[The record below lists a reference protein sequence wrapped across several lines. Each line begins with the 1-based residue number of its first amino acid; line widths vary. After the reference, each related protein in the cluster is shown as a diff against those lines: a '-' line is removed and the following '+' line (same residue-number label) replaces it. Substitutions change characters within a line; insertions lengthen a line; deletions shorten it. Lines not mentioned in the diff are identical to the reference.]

1 MITSAADYLSN
12 SISTERAATKTL
24 ASTLVENELV
34 SSSVSVGEAMPLND
48 IFGSSSEA
56 AQQTEA
62 TSVPSSSSSVQPQ
75 PQSQSQSP
83 LSMSHLVREQGSKI
97 RELETVNV
105 DLVGEL
111 DRVSRTKDQLIASLQ
126 NEVQKLRT
134 NSREKEL
141 KTQVVQDKADQVDL
155 IQVER
160 ESLKREVEDLR
171 YERDSLLVRLEKS
184 ATEAL
189 SARNELRN
197 VKLELNTSTLEIGRL
212 KLELESSSSE
222 MSNLKPAM
230 EGASSEKQLLFE
242 QLQKERK
249 DLARALDNLSQAE
262 TREALM
268 QQEITSLRRKVLDA
282 EALER
287 ELLSARRKLDSLDAE
302 LRDVSAENAMLR
314 ARSDVGKRS
323 YEQLPQPPSLSV
335 LAASPAPAPAP
346 TLRTSPFARPPAF
359 PVQGPARSLLQQAPS
374 PPRVP
379 ESAVVAPA
387 PAAAPAP
394 VLASAPTPAP
404 AVAVVPPPASPK
416 VNRTRVLSMEEKNA
430 PSSGSFLSDFSGR
443 IPTPAP
449 AAASKPSQPAPFA
462 TESSSAALVLAYE
475 ATEKVLTTLISEKT
489 SLREEGARCVRS
501 VQAFLSLFY
510 LYFSSDP
517 SSIVSQTIPQASP
530 EGRQDSQ
537 GEDETHAG
545 GDAAHR
551 GGEGNRTTS
560 SPAHIETAM
569 KTFFFLSYDG
579 TVTRLAIRDDFL
591 PTVFVLN
598 LSQNT
603 QDFW

>member
-1 MITSAADYLSN
+1 MITTADYLS
-12 SISTERAATKTL
+12 STGERVMHGAAT
-24 ASTLVENELV
+24 VESELV

-48 IFGSSSEA
+48 IFGSSSET
-56 AQQTEA
+56 AQQAQA
-62 TSVPSSSSSVQPQ
+62 TSVPSSSSSAQSQ
-75 PQSQSQSP
+75 PQSPSP

-97 RELETVNV
+97 RELEAVNV

-111 DRVSRTKDQLIASLQ
+111 ERVSRTKDQLISSLQ
-126 NEVQKLRT
+126 NELQKLRT

-268 QQEITSLRRKVLDA
+268 QQEISSLRRKGLDA

-287 ELLSARRKLDSLDAE
+287 ELHSARRKLDSLDAE
-302 LRDVSAENAMLR
+302 LRDVSAENAMFR

-323 YEQLPQPPSLSV
+323 YEQLPHPPSLNV

-359 PVQGPARSLLQQAPS
+359 PVQGPARALLQQAPS
-374 PPRVP
+374 PPRIP
-379 ESAVVAPA
+379 ESASTAPALAPAPTPALA
-387 PAAAPAP
+387 PAAAAI
-394 VLASAPTPAP
+394 
-404 AVAVVPPPASPK
+404 PPPASPK

-443 IPTPAP
+443 MPTPAP
-449 AAASKPSQPAPFA
+449 SNAASKPSQPAPFA
-462 TESSSAALVLAYE
+462 TESSSAALVIAYE

-489 SLREEGARCVRS
+489 SLREEGARCVSS
-501 VQAFLSLFY
+501 VQPLISPTFLLTR
-510 LYFSSDP
+510 LLSSP
-517 SSIVSQTIPQASP
+517 ISST
-530 EGRQDSQ
+530 GC
-537 GEDETHAG
+537 T
-545 GDAAHR
+545 R
-551 GGEGNRTTS
+551 GGAR
-560 SPAHIETAM
+560 
-569 KTFFFLSYDG
+569 LSRSG
-579 TVTRLAIRDDFL
+579 RGSRRLRCG
-591 PTVFVLN
+591 
-598 LSQNT
+598 S
-603 QDFW
+603 WRWRKK